1 MEFHIPNC
9 TCSVCNRRKSV
20 IEQHFGQRV
29 QYGRRQ
35 QGIRRHDHHAM
46 VDAAWNDKIHQ
57 MVETTFRKCKS
68 ILLQPASIEA
78 LSPEAE
84 VQRYRLGGDSVFEP
98 FNDEVLREMTSNPGR
113 EAYSGPTWR
122 PHKGQSLRRIFSED
136 SIEVLDDLYIS
147 HNVFQEELVS
157 ICQQTAPLNEKF
169 QSIEKKIQKINFQHR
184 QLIKQNNL
192 DVIAVRHTS
201 AGLPRKIILPKN
213 APWDLYLQKINFSF
227 RDFFAKHI
235 KLEIKRLN
243 VLNREN
249 SITRFMNIGPDMP
262 RYLAEAM
269 ADEMIS
275 EQEAAEIFR
284 NGWHRNDVSSEV
296 LAAFLRSKTP
306 VKNNNEQSL
315 ILDFQT
321 AQWLHAHHEHDSLI
335 LAILRSEMDMEAAR
349 ELLNSDFRN
358 HPNATNAIVAGN
370 PIETVAMMYGIISQ
384 PIESEE
390 ETSPSLPLQQVNE
403 DTSSSQKN
411 MEWAREFDV

>member
-1 MEFHIPNC
+1 MELHKSNC

-20 IEQHFGQRV
+20 IEQHFGQKA
-29 QYGRRQ
+29 QYGRSQQRNRRQ
-35 QGIRRHDHHAM
+35 DHHAM
-46 VDAAWNDKIHQ
+46 VDAAWNAKIHQ
-57 MVETTFRKCKS
+57 MVETTFRKCKN
-68 ILLQPASIEA
+68 ILLEPASIED
-78 LSPEAE
+78 LSPGAQ
-84 VQRYRLGGDSVFEP
+84 VQRRYSGRGSVFEP
-98 FNDEVLREMTSNPGR
+98 FNDEVLTEMTSNPGR

-122 PHKGQSLRRIFSED
+122 PHRGQSSRIFSED
-136 SIEVLDDLYIS
+136 SIESLDNLYIS
-147 HNVFQEELVS
+147 HKALQEELVS

-169 QSIEKKIQKINFQHR
+169 QSIEKKIQKINPQHR

-192 DVIAVRHTS
+192 DVIVARHTS
-201 AGLPRKIILPKN
+201 AELPYGTILPKN
-213 APWDLYLQKINFSF
+213 APWDLYLQKIQFSF
-227 RDFFAKHI
+227 RDFFAKPI

-243 VLNREN
+243 MLNREN

-335 LAILRSEMDMEAAR
+335 LAILRSEMDMEVAR

-390 ETSPSLPLQQVNE
+390 ETSPSLPLQQVNQ
-403 DTSSSQKN
+403 DTTSSQKS
-411 MEWAREFDV
+411 MEWAREF

>member
-1 MEFHIPNC
+1 MDLHKSNC

-20 IEQHFGQRV
+20 IEQHFGQKA
-29 QYGRRQ
+29 QYGRSQQRNRRQ
-35 QGIRRHDHHAM
+35 DHHAM
-46 VDAAWNDKIHQ
+46 VDAAWNAKIHQ
-57 MVETTFRKCKS
+57 MVETTFRKCKN
-68 ILLQPASIEA
+68 ILLEPASIED
-78 LSPEAE
+78 LSPGAQ
-84 VQRYRLGGDSVFEP
+84 VQKRYSGRGSVFEP
-98 FNDEVLREMTSNPGR
+98 FNDEVLTEMTSNPGR

-122 PHKGQSLRRIFSED
+122 PHRGQSSRIFSED
-136 SIEVLDDLYIS
+136 SIESLDNLYIS
-147 HNVFQEELVS
+147 HKALQEELVS

-169 QSIEKKIQKINFQHR
+169 QSIEKKIQKINPQHR

-192 DVIAVRHTS
+192 DVIVARHTS
-201 AGLPRKIILPKN
+201 AELPYWAILPKN
-213 APWDLYLQKINFSF
+213 APWDLYLQKIQFSF
-227 RDFFAKHI
+227 RDFFAKPI

-243 VLNREN
+243 MLNREN

-390 ETSPSLPLQQVNE
+390 ETSPSLPLQQVNQ
-403 DTSSSQKN
+403 DTTSSQKS
-411 MEWAREFDV
+411 MEWTREF